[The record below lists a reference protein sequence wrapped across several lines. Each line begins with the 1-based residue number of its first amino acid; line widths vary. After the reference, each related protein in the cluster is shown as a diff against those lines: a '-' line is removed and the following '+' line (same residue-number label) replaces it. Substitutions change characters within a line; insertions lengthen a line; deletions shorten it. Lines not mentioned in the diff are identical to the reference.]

1 MRCGFRH
8 RSPSVDHSPGD
19 RATTVQHPDPG
30 LGGGGIVVRAM
41 LHSFQIHPQFA
52 LAGLLGWIALYLL
65 YKVGWRRDFGLP
77 VRRRL
82 LIRGLRVEREQLA
95 FVPFWWSDIQV
106 QRALDGHWRRTL
118 RRGVEH
124 RVSRPV

>member
-1 MRCGFRH
+1 VGI
-8 RSPSVDHSPGD
+8 SPSTAIRTSQPKRPGHD
-19 RATTVQHPDPG
+19 RATPG
-30 LGGGGIVVRAM
+30 SAPPEGGIVDGAM
-41 LHSFQIHPQFA
+41 FHSLQLHPQFA
-52 LAGLLGWIALYLL
+52 LAGLLGWVALYLL

-82 LIRGLRVEREQLA
+82 LARGLRVEREQLA

-118 RRGVEH
+118 RRGIEH
-124 RVSRPV
+124 RVSRPA

>member
-1 MRCGFRH
+1 MFQ
-8 RSPSVDHSPGD
+8 S
-19 RATTVQHPDPG
+19 
-30 LGGGGIVVRAM
+30 L
-41 LHSFQIHPQFA
+41 QIHPQFA
-52 LAGLLGWIALYLL
+52 LAGLLGWVALYLL

-82 LIRGLRVEREQLA
+82 LVKGLRVEREQLA